1 MAILRW
7 PLRALPAIHS
17 AGRYPLGPR
26 EEAHRYLNHSTIALH
41 QYEYSGEIHIGRE
54 RFPLRPGDVTLTP
67 AGVESFYNLPA
78 PGHHLCIHFFPSRD
92 MGGHVRVP
100 LWIRLGSESTFV
112 TQQIWSV
119 TEMHR
124 RAFNP
129 GKPGAAAASAASAA
143 LQALLLW
150 LHLFEPGTANAVR
163 PARTELALQ
172 RLNTLVEKRFT
183 EPLTVPSIA
192 REVGLS
198 QNYLA
203 RFFRKRYG
211 MTIPRYLLVRR
222 IDLARHLLLTSDDL
236 VKQIAGRVGLP
247 DPQYFNKQFRRLTG
261 SNPSDFRLSEKRR
274 TGAP

>member
-1 MAILRW
+1 MKIT
-7 PLRALPAIHS
+7 LPTT
-17 AGRYPLGPR
+17 RVL
-26 EEAHRYLNHSTIALH
+26 LK
-41 QYEYSGEIHIGRE
+41 
-54 RFPLRPGDVTLTP
+54 F
-67 AGVESFYNLPA
+67 
-78 PGHHLCIHFFPSRD
+78 
-92 MGGHVRVP
+92 VP
-100 LWIRLGSESTFV
+100 LPVI
-112 TQQIWSV
+112 
-119 TEMHR
+119 
-124 RAFNP
+124 
-129 GKPGAAAASAASAA
+129 
-143 LQALLLW
+143 
-150 LHLFEPGTANAVR
+150 
-163 PARTELALQ
+163 EL
-172 RLNTLVEKRFT
+172 
-183 EPLTVPSIA
+183 PLTVPSIA